1 MAKLKE
7 IRTRIASIKN
17 IRQVTS
23 AMKMVSAAKLKKAQD
38 MILRIAPFDK
48 KLREIVINLSSADVD
63 HDSPYL
69 IQSELTKALVVVVG
83 SNNGLCGSFNSNVVK
98 KTFSHVLSNYN
109 ELAKKGSVVFLPI
122 GKQVEKNLAS
132 KGARFECAENQLM
145 VDLLYEEV
153 TRVARYLMELFTT
166 GKYQRIDIVYNKF
179 KNTAVQE
186 LTVEQYLPL
195 QKMATPA
202 KGSILSSTDYLFEP
216 SKSDIYKSLI
226 PQWLVMQL
234 YRILL
239 DSNAAEQGARM
250 TAMHQA
256 TDNANEIMKDLQVKY
271 NNVSQATITNEII
284 EITAGAEA
292 LKG

>member
-7 IRTRIASIKN
+7 IRNRIASIKN

-38 MILRIAPFDK
+38 SILRIAPFDA
-48 KLREIVINLSSADVD
+48 KLREIVLNLSASDMD

-69 IQSELTKALVVVVG
+69 VQSEINKALMVVVG
-83 SNNGLCGSFNSNVVK
+83 SNNGLCGSFNSNAVK
-98 KTFSHVLSNYN
+98 NSLSHVFANYN
-109 ELAKKGSVVFLPI
+109 ELAKKGAVYFLPI
-122 GKQVEKNLAS
+122 GKQIEKILAS
-132 KGARFECAENQLM
+132 KGAKFEGEENQIM
-145 VDLLYEEV
+145 VNLKYEDISLL
-153 TRVARYLMELFTT
+153 AKKLMELFINE
-166 GKYQRIDIVYNKF
+166 KYQRIDIVYNKF

-186 LTVEQYLPL
+186 LTIEQYLPL
-195 QKMATPA
+195 QKITVP
-202 KGSILSSTDYLFEP
+202 KGSTITSSTDYIFEP
-216 SKSDIYKSLI
+216 SKAEIYKSLI

-256 TDNANEIMKDLQVKY
+256 TDNATEIMKDLQVKY
-271 NNVSQATITNEII
+271 NNARQAAITNEII
-284 EITAGAEA
+284 EITSGAEA